1 MLRGRGRG
9 EALEHGKRHRKPVV
23 RKDTDMTQTTEHK
36 KITPGDEEFWSERG
50 IDFHV
55 RLARPYVRYYPDDTT
70 PVQDAYATL
79 RDRKSTRLNS
89 SHQIISYAVFCLK
102 KKKKQ

>member
-1 MLRGRGRG
+1 
-9 EALEHGKRHRKPVV
+9 
-23 RKDTDMTQTTEHK
+23 MTQTTEHN

-55 RLARPYVRYYPDDTT
+55 RLARPYVRYYPDDPT

-79 RDRKSTRLNS
+79 RTVGQKATMSRHARQAAGILINPTGTPPSPASTPSRRRCGPTRRS
-89 SHQIISYAVFCLK
+89 GRVG
-102 KKKKQ
+102 